1 MNIRSLTSCAAIALM
16 ASAPAALANPG
27 FYYGVGL
34 GFSSMESFDNNPGT
48 AQTSEAD
55 TFVLGLTLG
64 YRWENM
70 AMFYGVEL
78 DADLS
83 GGADFE
89 EVLSGAT
96 CAAGALGPYWCN
108 HDATLRFR
116 GLVGQTMAS
125 GTEIFGSLGVV
136 SVYGDSA
143 VAPAATASIR
153 STGYTVGIGLQQ
165 DFAAGMTGR
174 LELIYDQADNSN
186 NPGGFD
192 PDYKAV
198 TLKST
203 LLF

>member
-1 MNIRSLTSCAAIALM
+1 MNIRSMTSCAAIALM
-16 ASAPAALANPG
+16 ASAPAALADPG

-34 GFSSMESFDNNPGT
+34 GFSSMESFDG
-48 AQTSEAD
+48 AASTSEAD

-70 AMFYGVEL
+70 AMFYGLEL

-96 CAAGALGPYWCN
+96 CAVGAIGPYWCN
-108 HDATLRFR
+108 HDSTVRFR

-125 GTEIFGSLGVV
+125 GTELFGSLGVV
-136 SVYGDSA
+136 SVHGDSA
-143 VAPAATASIR
+143 VAPAATASIH
-153 STGYTVGIGLQQ
+153 STGYTIGIGLQQ
-165 DFAAGMTGR
+165 DFTGMTGR